1 MSPNNHE
8 KERYGVTIASYL
20 KRVANIVPYKRAVV
34 YPAGRAILDFLGIIS
49 DRIKLLN
56 LLKFVM

>member
-8 KERYGVTIASYL
+8 KERYGVNIASYL
-20 KRVANIVPYKRAVV
+20 KRVAKIAPYKRAVV
-34 YPAGRAILDFLGIIS
+34 FPTDRAILDFLGIIS